1 MELLLLGLIG
11 IGAFSYFMDDDDES
25 SPTTA
30 QRGSASTGD
39 DTTPPPPQAPVT
51 GRTFELESGVANPT
65 GTSGNDTFTG
75 IAEDDVLGGTGDD
88 TFDFE
93 NGYGADVFGGAGND
107 TLGPA
112 GDAFTLQGDEG
123 DDLIALSANVF
134 DGAAA
139 YGGAGNDTFN
149 IAFPESDVYSGIL
162 ISGGDGV
169 DTFNLSF
176 TADMPDEP
184 KAERFAQIEDFR
196 PGTDKLNIDVEN
208 FTKAEL
214 VENADQDHTDL
225 LLHYFGVDEGG
236 SSVDRVA
243 TVRLMG
249 VSGATLGSLGVTLP
263 EPADNSGRTYLID
276 PGGLGFVNGGMGN
289 DTITGIASGTFRG
302 GGGDDT
308 FLIEDGADS
317 LIDGGAGN
325 DIITADAGA
334 NLTILGGDGN
344 DTLDIDSTSNI
355 QETSTINAGA
365 GQDSIGVDI
374 VLFDPSGSRVDTV
387 IGGEGEDVF
396 TLNVT
401 SVGYSDSYTA
411 DQMLTIAD
419 FSETE
424 DEIVVKLT
432 PEDSPFFTGA
442 QLVEDAQGGWTDLVL
457 TFRKTDASGVV
468 SEWTG
473 SIRLLETSGL
483 VLADDGPI
491 RVPAAA

>member
-11 IGAFSYFMDDDDES
+11 FGAFSFFMDDVDES
-25 SPTTA
+25 PTA

-39 DTTPPPPQAPVT
+39 NATPPPPQDPIT
-51 GRTFELESGVANPT
+51 DRTFELESGVANPT

-75 IAEDDVLGGTGDD
+75 IVEGDVLGGAGDD

-93 NGYGADVFGGAGND
+93 NGYGAEVFGGAGND

-112 GDAFTLQGDEG
+112 GDAFTLHGDEG
-123 DDLIALSANVF
+123 DDLIALSASFF
-134 DGAAA
+134 DGATA

-149 IAFPESDVYSGIL
+149 IAFPESDVYSNIL
-162 ISGGDGV
+162 MSGGSGV

-184 KAERFAQIEDFR
+184 NAERFAQIEDFR

-214 VENADQDHTDL
+214 VENADQGHTDL

-236 SSVDRVA
+236 SPIDRIA

-263 EPADNSGRTYLID
+263 VPADNSGQTYLID
-276 PGGLGFVNGGMGN
+276 PGGLGFVNGGIGN

-302 GGGDDT
+302 GGGDDS

-325 DIITADAGA
+325 DIITVDAGA

-344 DTLDIDSTSNI
+344 DTFDIDSTSNI
-355 QETSTINAGA
+355 QEISTIDAGA
-365 GQDSIGVDI
+365 GQDSIGVGI
-374 VLFDPSGSRVDTV
+374 ALSDPSISHVDTV
-387 IGGEGEDVF
+387 IGGEGADLF
-396 TLNVT
+396 ALNVT
-401 SVGYSDSYTA
+401 NVLYANDFSA

-457 TFRKTDASGVV
+457 TFQKTDSNGVV
-468 SEWTG
+468 AEWTG

-491 RVPAAA
+491 WVPAAA